1 MVLVDYNQVLLAAIS
16 AGHSTFGADLNP
28 DMIRHMFL
36 NSILMYK
43 NKFSPKYGE
52 IVICCDG
59 RNLWRKQVFAYYK
72 AKRAQ
77 GRAESPL
84 DWEMIFDTLAKLRD
98 ELDQFFPYKVICVD
112 GAEGDDV
119 IAVLAKYFHENEF
132 IQEGLDEVRQ
142 PILIISADTDF
153 IQLQEYE
160 NVSQW
165 TPMFKKMLVESDPR
179 RYRFNKIIRGD
190 VGDGVPN
197 IFSPDDALVDPNKRQ
212 TAATEKRVTPVLEA
226 CLAGADVPGDVA
238 VNFDRN
244 KKMIDL
250 VDISAPQH
258 IVLEILRQYREGRVA
273 PKSEL
278 LAYFMKFRLS
288 NLASSISKF

>member
-16 AGHSTFGADLNP
+16 AGHATFGSDLNP

-197 IFSPDDALVDPNKRQ
+197 IFSPDDTLVDPNKRQ

-226 CLAGADVPGDVA
+226 CLFSV
-238 VNFDRN
+238 
-244 KKMIDL
+244 
-250 VDISAPQH
+250 IS
-258 IVLEILRQYREGRVA
+258 LR
-273 PKSEL
+273 
-278 LAYFMKFRLS
+278 F
-288 NLASSISKF
+288 I